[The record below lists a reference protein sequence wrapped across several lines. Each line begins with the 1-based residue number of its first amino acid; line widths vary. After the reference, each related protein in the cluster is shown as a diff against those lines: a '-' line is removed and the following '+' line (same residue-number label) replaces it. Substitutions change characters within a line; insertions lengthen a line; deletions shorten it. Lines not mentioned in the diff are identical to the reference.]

1 MHLFRPKSKI
11 SEEQTMSSQV
21 GEKRGAV
28 GSGNDMDPTESNF
41 ALELKPTPKQTCIP
55 EHQRQRLVS
64 SDTSV
69 YQRDG
74 VFDMPDKSWSVLYF
88 SSGKD
93 RALK

>member
-21 GEKRGAV
+21 GEKRGVV
-28 GSGNDMDPTESNF
+28 GSGNEEVATMDPTESNF

-64 SDTSV
+64 SDT
-69 YQRDG
+69 RW
-74 VFDMPDKSWSVLYF
+74 DMIKEYHL
-88 SSGKD
+88 
-93 RALK
+93 